1 MRGPARQNRPVVM
14 TTDAG
19 GIVWWRP
26 ADWPFAP
33 KWLLIGCTVGAI
45 AGLGAVGLH
54 ELLKL
59 ATTWLLV
66 RLTGT
71 KPATTASEAPV
82 HGVIYGAHW
91 WLLPAVV
98 AGGAFVPTLL
108 VRLVAPEA
116 AGHGTDAAIK
126 AIHHDPTSMRARVPV
141 VKLLASA
148 ATLGSGGSG
157 GTEGTI
163 AQMSAAI
170 GSTLARKLHLSVAD
184 AKIVVTAGL
193 AAGIGAIF
201 RSPFAGALLGAEML
215 YVRDMAPEI
224 LLPAFIASVTGYLV
238 FSSVVGFD
246 SMFAGVGEFHF
257 DAGEILSFAV
267 LGLVAG
273 LFGRLFVWSFY
284 LADRTFAEIGRFPVL
299 RSALGGL
306 AVGVIGM
313 ALPDVLGTGY
323 GNIQV
328 GFDRQ
333 LLLAI
338 PLWVLFLLPVGKIAA
353 TSLSVGS
360 GGSAGIFG
368 PGLVIGAAAGAGLWR
383 LLDLAGVAPS
393 DPGVM
398 VVAGMAACLG
408 PIVHAPIALTVMAIE
423 TTREVTL
430 AVPVMIAMA
439 VALMV
444 VGDTTLYRSQLLT
457 RDVLA
462 TEPVEAP
469 LVPVPRAA
477 RNWPR
482 P

>member
-1 MRGPARQNRPVVM
+1 MGIDP
-14 TTDAG
+14 G
-19 GIVWWRP
+19 GIVWRRP
-26 ADWPFAP
+26 ADWPFVP
-33 KWLLIGCTVGAI
+33 KWLLIGCAVGAI
-45 AGLGAVGLH
+45 AGFGAVGLY
-54 ELLKL
+54 ELVKL

-66 RLTGT
+66 WATGT
-71 KPATTASEAPV
+71 EPATTVAEAPV
-82 HGVIYGAHW
+82 HGVIQGTRW

-98 AGGAFVPTLL
+98 GGGAFISTLL
-108 VRLVAPEA
+108 VKLVAPES

-126 AIHHDPTSMRARVPV
+126 AIHYDPTSMRARVPV

-148 ATLGSGGSG
+148 GTLGSGGSG
-157 GTEGTI
+157 GTEGPI

-201 RSPFAGALLGAEML
+201 RSPFAGALLGVEML
-215 YVRDMAPEI
+215 YVRDMAPAI
-224 LLPAFIASVTGYLV
+224 PLPAFAASVTGYLV

-246 SMFAGVGEFHF
+246 RIFEGVGVFHVGI
-257 DAGEILSFAV
+257 GEILLFVA
-267 LGLVAG
+267 LGLVVG
-273 LFGRLFVWSFY
+273 LLGRLFVWFFY
-284 LADRTFAEIGRFPVL
+284 LVDRTFVKIGRFPVL
-299 RSALGGL
+299 RPALGGL

-313 ALPDVLGTGY
+313 VLPGVLGTGY

-328 GFDRQ
+328 GLDRH
-333 LLLAI
+333 LLLAM
-338 PLWVLFLLPVGKIAA
+338 PLWAVLLLPVGKIVA

-368 PGLVIGAAAGAGLWR
+368 PGLVVGAAAGAALWR
-383 LLDLAGVAPS
+383 LSDLAGVAPP

-398 VVAGMAACLG
+398 VIVGMAACLG

-439 VALMV
+439 VALTV

-457 RDVLA
+457 RDVST
-462 TEPVEAP
+462 TESAGAHV
-469 LVPVPRAA
+469 VPVPRTRA
-477 RNWPR
+477 
-482 P
+482 